1 MNKKI
6 LKNIFIVLII
16 SLTSC
21 SYEPVFLKK
30 NYGFELNEIIL
41 SGDKDVNRIIDQRL
55 NLINKSKT
63 EKKNTFDL
71 NINSSKLKK
80 IISKDS
86 QGDPSKFEL
95 VISTEFEIFKNDE
108 ILLKRNIE
116 KAYIYN
122 NEADKFKLEQN
133 EKIIIDNLSE
143 KISEVIISLILNI
156 NDS

>member
-30 NYGFELNEIIL
+30 NYGFELNKIIL

>member
-1 MNKKI
+1 M
-6 LKNIFIVLII
+6 
-16 SLTSC
+16 
-21 SYEPVFLKK
+21 
-30 NYGFELNEIIL
+30 
-41 SGDKDVNRIIDQRL
+41 
-55 NLINKSKT
+55 
-63 EKKNTFDL
+63 
-71 NINSSKLKK
+71 
-80 IISKDS
+80 
-86 QGDPSKFEL
+86 